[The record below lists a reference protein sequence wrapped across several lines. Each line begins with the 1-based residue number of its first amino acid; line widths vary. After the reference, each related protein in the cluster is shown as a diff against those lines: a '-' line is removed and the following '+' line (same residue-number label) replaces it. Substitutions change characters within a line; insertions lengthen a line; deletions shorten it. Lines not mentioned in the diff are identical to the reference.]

1 MPDKEF
7 GVYTVGHETNYD
19 QGLVEQGETFEKL
32 GRQGDYPGG
41 FAVKTPEDARRLIKE
56 QGREGERAVYGL
68 AADWDTDTA
77 PSENGWWRALVNT
90 SRIVRKITE
99 THTP

>member
-32 GRQGDYPGG
+32 GRQGDYPG
-41 FAVKTPEDARRLIKE
+41 
-56 QGREGERAVYGL
+56 QGR
-68 AADWDTDTA
+68 
-77 PSENGWWRALVNT
+77 
-90 SRIVRKITE
+90 
-99 THTP
+99 